1 MSMLSAEVTEWG
13 KAPNAINIAPP
24 PAPVHDTETQIKVL
38 ATGLHQLVRSR
49 AAGKHYTATELPHVP
64 GVDGVGINVS
74 TGKKVYFSLLGTTQ
88 GSYAEIINAPSHN
101 MVELPEGVDPV
112 VAAAMINPV
121 MASWMA
127 LRKRVDWTGKEGK
140 PFKVFINGVTSASGK
155 IAIKVARHLGASSVV
170 GAARNK
176 EALSKL
182 DLDASVVLQE
192 TPTDTD
198 FSSAA
203 DADIVLDFL
212 YGPWPNAF
220 LSSTSTASA
229 KNAITWINIGSMAG
243 DGADISAMSLRKRDV
258 NLRGSGPGSWNPAE
272 LGAETVGMLKVL
284 VGQSDEGLKK
294 YRLDDVEKGWGDKG
308 RDRVVF
314 VVGEQSA

>member
-1 MSMLSAEVTEWG
+1 MSILSAEVTEWG
-13 KAPNAINIAPP
+13 QAPKSIKVSPP
-24 PAPVHDTETQIKVL
+24 PAPTSEKETQIKVL

-49 AAGKHYTATELPHVP
+49 AAGKHYTATELPHIP
-64 GVDGVGINVS
+64 GVDGVGIDVS

-88 GSYAEIINAPSHN
+88 GSYAEVLNAPSHN
-101 MVELPEGVDPV
+101 IVELPEGVDPV

-127 LRKRVDWTGKEGK
+127 LRKRVDWSGREGK

-170 GAARNK
+170 GAARNSD
-176 EALSKL
+176 ALSKL
-182 DLDASVVLQE
+182 DLDAGIVLQE
-192 TPTDTD
+192 TPSETD

-212 YGPWPNAF
+212 YGPWPSAYL
-220 LSSTSTASA
+220 LSPSTASA
-229 KNAITWINIGSMAG
+229 KNPITWINIGSMAG
-243 DGADISAMSLRKRDV
+243 DAGEISAMGLRRRDV
-258 NLRGSGPGSWNPAE
+258 TLRGSGPGSWNPAE

-294 YRLDDVEKGWGDKG
+294 YRIEDVEKGWSDKG

-314 VVGEQSA
+314 VLGEQSA

>member
-13 KAPNAINIAPP
+13 QTPRPVKVVPPQAPTN
-24 PAPVHDTETQIKVL
+24 DSETEIRVL

-49 AAGKHYTATELPHVP
+49 TAGKHYTATELPHRP
-64 GVDGVGINVS
+64 GVDGVGVNVS
-74 TGKKVYFSLLGTTQ
+74 TGKNVYFSLLGTTG
-88 GSYAEIINAPSHN
+88 GSYAEIVNAPTRSI
-101 MVELPEGVDPV
+101 VELPDGVDPV

-127 LRKRVDWTGKEGK
+127 LRKRVDLKDKG
-140 PFKVFINGVTSASGK
+140 FKVFINGVTTASGK
-155 IAIKVARHLGASSVV
+155 IAIKVARHLGATSVV
-170 GAARNK
+170 GSARNQ

-182 DLDASVVLQE
+182 DLDASVILAS
-192 TPTDTD
+192 TPTETD
-198 FSSAA
+198 FTSAA

-220 LSSTSTASA
+220 LLSASTASA

-243 DGADISAMSLRKRDV
+243 DGGDISAMGLRRRDV
-258 NLRGSGPGSWNPAE
+258 TVRGSGPGSWDPKE

-284 VGQSDEGLKK
+284 VGVGSDGLKK
-294 YRLDDVEKGWGDKG
+294 YRFEDVEKGWNDKG

-314 VVGEQSA
+314 VFGEESEKL

>member
-13 KAPNAINIAPP
+13 QTPKPVKVIPP
-24 PAPVHDTETQIKVL
+24 QTPVNDSETEIRVL
-38 ATGLHQLVRSR
+38 AAGLHQLVRSR
-49 AAGKHYTATELPHVP
+49 AAGKHYTATELPHRP
-64 GVDGVGINVS
+64 GVDGVGVNVS
-74 TGKKVYFSLLGTTQ
+74 TGKNVYFSLLGTTG
-88 GSYAEIINAPSHN
+88 GSYAEIVNAPTRSI
-101 MVELPEGVDPV
+101 VELPDGVDPV

-127 LRKRVDWTGKEGK
+127 LRKRVDLKENG
-140 PFKVFINGVTSASGK
+140 FKVFINGVTTASGK
-155 IAIKVARHLGASSVV
+155 IAIKVARHLGATSVV
-170 GAARNK
+170 GSARNE

-182 DLDASVVLQE
+182 DLDASVVLAS
-192 TPTDTD
+192 TPTETD

-220 LSSTSTASA
+220 LLSASTASA

-243 DGADISAMSLRKRDV
+243 DGGDISAMGLRRRDV
-258 NLRGSGPGSWNPAE
+258 TVRGSGPGSWDPKE

-284 VGQSDEGLKK
+284 VGVGSDGLKK
-294 YRLDDVEKGWGDKG
+294 YRFEDIEKGWNDKG

-314 VVGEQSA
+314 VFGEESEKL

>member
-13 KAPNAINIAPP
+13 QTPKPVKIDPPQTPN
-24 PAPVHDTETQIKVL
+24 DGETEIRVL

-49 AAGKHYTATELPHVP
+49 AAGKHYTATELPHRP
-64 GVDGVGINVS
+64 GVDG
-74 TGKKVYFSLLGTTQ
+74 
-88 GSYAEIINAPSHN
+88 
-101 MVELPEGVDPV
+101 LPYGVDPV
-112 VAAAMINPV
+112 AAAAMINPV

-127 LRKRVDWTGKEGK
+127 LRKRVDLKDKG
-140 PFKVFINGVTSASGK
+140 FKVFINGVTTASGK
-155 IAIKVARHLGASSVV
+155 IAIKVARHLGATSVV
-170 GAARNK
+170 GSARNQ

-182 DLDASVVLQE
+182 DLDASVVLAS
-192 TPTDTD
+192 TPTETD
-198 FSSAA
+198 FTSAA

-220 LSSTSTASA
+220 LLSASTASA

-243 DGADISAMSLRKRDV
+243 DGGDISAMGLRRRDV
-258 NLRGSGPGSWNPAE
+258 TVRGSGPGSWDPRE

-284 VGQSDEGLKK
+284 VGVRSDGLKK
-294 YRLDDVEKGWGDKG
+294 YRFEDVEKGWNDKG

-314 VVGEQSA
+314 VFGEESEKL

>member
-13 KAPNAINIAPP
+13 QTPKPVKVIPP
-24 PAPVHDTETQIKVL
+24 QTPVNDSETEIRVL
-38 ATGLHQLVRSR
+38 AAGLHQLVRSR
-49 AAGKHYTATELPHVP
+49 AAGKHYTATELPHRP
-64 GVDGVGINVS
+64 GVDGVGVNVS
-74 TGKKVYFSLLGTTQ
+74 TGKNVYFSLLGTTG
-88 GSYAEIINAPSHN
+88 GSYAEIVNAPTRSI
-101 MVELPEGVDPV
+101 VELPDGVDPV

-127 LRKRVDWTGKEGK
+127 LRKRVDLKENG
-140 PFKVFINGVTSASGK
+140 FKVFINGVTTASGK
-155 IAIKVARHLGASSVV
+155 IAIKVARHLGATSVV
-170 GAARNK
+170 GSARNE

-182 DLDASVVLQE
+182 DLDASVVLAS
-192 TPTDTD
+192 TPTETD

-220 LSSTSTASA
+220 LLSASTASA

-243 DGADISAMSLRKRDV
+243 DGGDISAMGLRRRDV
-258 NLRGSGPGSWNPAE
+258 TVRGSGPGSWDPKE

-284 VGQSDEGLKK
+284 VGVGSDGLKK
-294 YRLDDVEKGWGDKG
+294 YRFEDIGEGWNDKG

-314 VVGEQSA
+314 VFGEESEKL